1 MSSFCHAPSCMAWGV
16 LFRPGNGISPC
27 SNDLSVK
34 HDGLLLPQKCF
45 FWGVG
50 CKDFKAQDMRTKS
63 PSVLLCGMSRQIP
76 GITELGGKI
85 ETGTPFFLDGQK
97 HGFRLRCSL
106 EPIHYGTLPST
117 FNGVSIVFHGFLY
130 VCFASRSCFTG
141 ERWAII
147 DGTQE
152 GWSILLGGQK
162 PAHL

>member
-1 MSSFCHAPSCMAWGV
+1 
-16 LFRPGNGISPC
+16 
-27 SNDLSVK
+27 
-34 HDGLLLPQKCF
+34 
-45 FWGVG
+45 
-50 CKDFKAQDMRTKS
+50 MRTKS

-141 ERWAII
+141 ER
-147 DGTQE
+147 
-152 GWSILLGGQK
+152 
-162 PAHL
+162 

>member
-16 LFRPGNGISPC
+16 LFRPVNGISPC

-45 FWGVG
+45 F
-50 CKDFKAQDMRTKS
+50 
-63 PSVLLCGMSRQIP
+63 
-76 GITELGGKI
+76 LGGGVKGFSGPRHADKI
-85 ETGTPFFLDGQK
+85 TFCVAMWYESPNPWYHRIGWENWNRNPLFLDGQK